1 MQISKNYCN
10 LRNARIILNSKLLS
24 LNHNI
29 AKCHPWKLVFW
40 AWSHLLF
47 LELLCYRVVI
57 IVRRCPLRI
66 KVIKINQEWWLSKP
80 GWFRYLAYAE
90 TPDLI
95 FNIGR
100 KSILIFKYTFGFLYG
115 LVIRFVF
122 LSNRTIR
129 LTFLA
134 RNSINIENLRHI
146 PKHNGNSY
154 HRYF

>member
-80 GWFRYLAYAE
+80 GWFRYLAYVKSSLA
-90 TPDLI
+90 I
-95 FNIGR
+95 FDVPNSSEH
-100 KSILIFKYTFGFLYG
+100 KMVNVFSIKELG
-115 LVIRFVF
+115 LFCPNCQ
-122 LSNRTIR
+122 SR
-129 LTFLA
+129 LK
-134 RNSINIENLRHI
+134 ERH
-146 PKHNGNSY
+146 SY
-154 HRYF
+154 RHMKPPFRPFMK